1 MMTRGA
7 TVRDMNDKLN
17 AALKELE
24 VSRKTCRD
32 LLQEREESE
41 VEVKKLVDKNTQLK
55 RQLVELHTQH
65 EDIQDQ
71 HNHLRQLM
79 AQFQECRDTHDQAL
93 NRISGLEAE
102 LCKAHNTLSTI
113 NSLRVSE
120 QVANTDNLFNKLV
133 GSASEHECKKPTVTI
148 DLTGEDSLVKL
159 NSNYKLSQNK
169 IKKYAKLNKI
179 IKRCKKQQQYYSE
192 NIQLR
197 KERVNLINQ
206 LNNYQIKLEDSINIY
221 RIDTERL
228 QSEIQTL
235 DSSLKSIYSKYM
247 CSENQI
253 REHILA
259 TNDLVDKVD
268 SLTLCVNQCT
278 CQRESNLAGLN
289 LEVTG
294 DTSQTISAQD
304 CIPSPVP
311 HNQQEIIQGVNN
323 SVSSSVSSIMYSDS
337 IGRGLGQLVSNCLP
351 FSSQNHCTPQASY
364 HHIMSLVREQ
374 VYDPNAIITVFVGN
388 SVNVA
393 KDDITYNVTELLK
406 INCRKIILCAFPYF
420 KHLTNRENQ
429 YIHMLNMHM
438 QFLVSHYNN
447 RFSFFDINNFV
458 DKLLST
464 RYTVYLPIIYRRQ
477 IAKLLAY
484 NIYSDI
490 GSMSTYPI
498 ISCTISNSTNDLIDS
513 LN

>member
-179 IKRCKKQQQYYSE
+179 IKRCKNHKKQQQYYSK

-235 DSSLKSIYSKYM
+235 DSSLKSIYSKY
-247 CSENQI
+247 N
-253 REHILA
+253 
-259 TNDLVDKVD
+259 
-268 SLTLCVNQCT
+268 
-278 CQRESNLAGLN
+278 
-289 LEVTG
+289 
-294 DTSQTISAQD
+294 
-304 CIPSPVP
+304 
-311 HNQQEIIQGVNN
+311 
-323 SVSSSVSSIMYSDS
+323 Y
-337 IGRGLGQLVSNCLP
+337 
-351 FSSQNHCTPQASY
+351 
-364 HHIMSLVREQ
+364 
-374 VYDPNAIITVFVGN
+374 VF
-388 SVNVA
+388 
-393 KDDITYNVTELLK
+393 
-406 INCRKIILCAFPYF
+406 
-420 KHLTNRENQ
+420 
-429 YIHMLNMHM
+429 
-438 QFLVSHYNN
+438 
-447 RFSFFDINNFV
+447 
-458 DKLLST
+458 
-464 RYTVYLPIIYRRQ
+464 
-477 IAKLLAY
+477 
-484 NIYSDI
+484 
-490 GSMSTYPI
+490 
-498 ISCTISNSTNDLIDS
+498 
-513 LN
+513 